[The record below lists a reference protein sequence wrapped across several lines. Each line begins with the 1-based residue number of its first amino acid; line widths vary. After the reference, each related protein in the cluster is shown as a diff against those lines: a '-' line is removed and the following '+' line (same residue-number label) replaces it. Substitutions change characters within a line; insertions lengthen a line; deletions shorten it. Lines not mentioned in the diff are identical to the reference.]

1 MSHTAQ
7 IYRFF
12 VVGCIVAALMGGQI
26 IHSQPLFAQGDNAA
40 VQQLAQAINQSRA
53 DAGLAPLVVHP
64 LLNQAA
70 QSHVDDMIAN
80 HLYSHQG
87 SDGSFVRQRVQQT
100 GYAAG
105 GFASENWV
113 SANDVDGGMHWW
125 MNDWIHRE
133 NILNPKWQEVGIGVG
148 NDPTGG
154 VILVTVFTA
163 GQNPSA
169 ENTASAPANPPKV
182 LTVPP
187 EGSDYTIQAGDTL
200 LDIALRY
207 GLDWVMIAEANH
219 LSSHTLLQIG
229 QVIRLPGVQAGNQ
242 PANAKTQDAQ
252 PNAPLPSSQSSSS
265 PASSN
270 SQKYKVAAGDTLLGI
285 ALKYKL
291 SWQEVA
297 NANQLGEHDI
307 LQIGQDLVI
316 PTAAKPTAETAAS
329 APAAHLYTVAAGDT
343 VISIALHFKL
353 DWQTLLRLNGLNES
367 STLQI
372 GQQLRL
378 D

>member
-1 MSHTAQ
+1 MIHTAQ
-7 IYRFF
+7 TYKFF
-12 VVGCIVAALMGGQI
+12 AIGCIVAALMGGQI
-26 IHSQPLFAQGDNAA
+26 IHSQSLYAQGDNVA
-40 VQQLAQAINQSRA
+40 QQIAQAINQARA
-53 DAGLAPLVVHP
+53 EAGLAPLTLHP

-70 QSHVDDMIAN
+70 QAHVDDMIAN
-80 HLYSHQG
+80 RIYSHQG

-113 SANDVDGGMHWW
+113 SANDVDGGMRWW

-133 NILNPKWQEVGIGVG
+133 NILNPRWQEVGIGAG

-154 VILVTVFTA
+154 MILVTVFTA
-163 GQNPSA
+163 GQNPNAASASATNA
-169 ENTASAPANPPKV
+169 ENKV

-187 EGSDYTIQAGDTL
+187 EGSDYTVQAGDTL
-200 LDIALRY
+200 IDIALRY

-219 LSSHTLLQIG
+219 LSSRTLLQIG
-229 QVIRLPGVQAGNQ
+229 QVIRLPGVQTGSQ
-242 PANAKTQDAQ
+242 PANAKPQEVQST
-252 PNAPLPSSQSSSS
+252 APALV
-265 PASSN
+265 N
-270 SQKYKVAAGDTLLGI
+270 GQKYRVTAGDTLLGI

-297 NANQLGEHDI
+297 NANQLGEHEL
-307 LQIGQDLVI
+307 LQIGQELVI
-316 PTAAKPTAETAAS
+316 PVATKSTAEAPTTA
-329 APAAHLYTVAAGDT
+329 PHTYTVAGGDT
-343 VISIALHFKL
+343 VISIAVRFKL
-353 DWQTLLRLNGLNES
+353 DWQTLLRLNSLNEN

>member
-7 IYRFF
+7 KYRIL
-12 VVGCIVAALMGGQI
+12 VVSCIVAAFVGSTI

-40 VQQLAQAINQSRA
+40 VQQLAQAINQKRA

-70 QSHVDDMIAN
+70 QAHVDDMIAN
-80 HLYSHQG
+80 HIYGHQG

-100 GYAAG
+100 GYTAG

-113 SANDVDGGMHWW
+113 SANDIDGGMRWW

-133 NILNPKWQEVGIGVG
+133 NILNARWQEIGIGVG

-163 GQNPSA
+163 GQNPNAVSA
-169 ENTASAPANPPKV
+169 AAAPSTENKV

-200 LDIALRY
+200 IDIALRY

-219 LSSHTLLQIG
+219 LSSRTLLQIG
-229 QVIRLPGVQAGNQ
+229 QVIRLPGVQASGQ
-242 PANAKTQDAQ
+242 PANAKTQETQSVA
-252 PNAPLPSSQSSSS
+252 LP
-265 PASSN
+265 ATN
-270 SQKYKVAAGDTLLGI
+270 GQKYKVAAGDTLLGI

-297 NANQLGEHDI
+297 NANQLGEHDL
-307 LQIGQDLVI
+307 LQIGQELVI
-316 PTAAKPTAETAAS
+316 PGSTKPATDSPAL
-329 APAAHLYTVAAGDT
+329 APHTYTVAAGDT
-343 VISIALHFKL
+343 VISIALRFKL
-353 DWQTLLRLNGLNES
+353 DWQTLLRLNGLNENT
-367 STLQI
+367 TLQI
-372 GQQLRL
+372 GQTIRL